1 MFNEIFSKAA
11 TPKEPEY
18 EYILKY
24 NYFQKVL
31 IKPFKVINVT
41 TDNHTSI
48 GMSAIIFN
56 FRALCI
62 RSPQELLL
70 VISTRGEVFFLFSA
84 DRS

>member
-1 MFNEIFSKAA
+1 MLQLITTQVYDMFAS
-11 TPKEPEY
+11 
-18 EYILKY
+18 
-24 NYFQKVL
+24 
-31 IKPFKVINVT
+31 
-41 TDNHTSI
+41 
-48 GMSAIIFN
+48 IFN